1 MKRALRLFWVLLLS
15 LSLFAGVRT
24 SHAQDV
30 TLNFRE
36 AELLAVLEFYSRLT
50 GKVFVPAEQ
59 ISGKVTVISPRPLSE
74 EQAVKMLFSILD
86 MRGYAV
92 VEIDDYYKI
101 VQKSAALESA
111 VGMRSN
117 GDAGDRLVT
126 EFFAP
131 DHVNVNDLLESVR
144 ALVSTQGRVVGDP
157 TLNFL
162 TVTDVASNLE
172 RVNALVRRVDRP
184 VPVNRMFS
192 RSHRLQYAQTDD
204 MLPLVSSL
212 LQGQSSQPTPPGV
225 DASVQGLQPPT
236 AFGPTGAST
245 PSATVIADSRTNTL
259 IVTATADQ
267 HQQVQVLI
275 DELDS
280 RSPQVLLEATIVEVI
295 LNDSSKLGV
304 QWQFLTNRNPL
315 TSFSQATQDS
325 AGLLSDSASLSTASG
340 LSVGLLSPGDY
351 ATLINLLASD
361 NSATVLSAPHLMA
374 SNNKE
379 ANLRVGDEIP
389 FLKEFR
395 LDADNNPIRTFERQ
409 QVGLNLKFTPSIA
422 ENRDVSMALG
432 ITISSVRPGGTTDNN
447 EFTTSEREINT
458 NVVVKDRQTL
468 VISGLMRDNV
478 TDNSAGIPGLRKT
491 AVGPLFGNQESNAEK
506 GELLILIRPHVI
518 TSEDEAKLAGDLQLR
533 QHPEAA
539 KAGAIRPAGIEF
551 DL

>member
-1 MKRALRLFWVLLLS
+1 VL
-15 LSLFAGVRT
+15 
-24 SHAQDV
+24 
-30 TLNFRE
+30 
-36 AELLAVLEFYSRLT
+36 
-50 GKVFVPAEQ
+50 
-59 ISGKVTVISPRPLSE
+59 
-74 EQAVKMLFSILD
+74 
-86 MRGYAV
+86 
-92 VEIDDYYKI
+92 
-101 VQKSAALESA
+101 
-111 VGMRSN
+111 
-117 GDAGDRLVT
+117 
-126 EFFAP
+126 
-131 DHVNVNDLLESVR
+131 
-144 ALVSTQGRVVGDP
+144 
-157 TLNFL
+157 
-162 TVTDVASNLE
+162 
-172 RVNALVRRVDRP
+172 
-184 VPVNRMFS
+184 
-192 RSHRLQYAQTDD
+192 
-204 MLPLVSSL
+204 
-212 LQGQSSQPTPPGV
+212 
-225 DASVQGLQPPT
+225 
-236 AFGPTGAST
+236 
-245 PSATVIADSRTNTL
+245 ADNRTNTL
-259 IVTATADQ
+259 IVTATAEQ

-295 LNDSSKLGV
+295 LNDTSKLGV
-304 QWQFLTNRNPL
+304 QWQLLTNRNPL
-315 TSFSQATQDS
+315 TSISLASQDS
-325 AGLLSDSASLSTASG
+325 AGLLSDAAGLSTTNG
-340 LSVGLLSPGDY
+340 LTVGLLSPGDY

-432 ITISSVRPGGTTDNN
+432 ITVSSVRPGGTTDNN

-478 TDNSAGIPGLRKT
+478 TDNSAGIPGLRKSV
-491 AVGPLFGNQESNAEK
+491 VGPLFGNQENNTEK

-518 TSEDEAKLAGDLQLR
+518 TSEDEARLAGDQQLR